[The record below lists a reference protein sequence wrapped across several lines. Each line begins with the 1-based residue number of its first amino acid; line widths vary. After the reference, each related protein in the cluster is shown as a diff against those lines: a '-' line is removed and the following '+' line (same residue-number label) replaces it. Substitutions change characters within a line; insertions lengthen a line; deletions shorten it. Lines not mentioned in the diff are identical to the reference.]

1 MSVHYK
7 HKWPVMRA
15 LTRFWSQDRGLS
27 IVLAL
32 LLVSIFVLPPFIRP
46 GSGRSGLGDV
56 FFALLLIAGVR
67 ALYARK
73 FARWVLMPVTAI
85 TVSVDLASW
94 IVPVPQAWVQMA
106 TLTSLLLL
114 LAIILVQTFRG
125 GPITTHRIM
134 GGVAAYLLLGVIWAE
149 AYTLVEIVHPGSFH
163 GSLNVADGP
172 RAWLYFSYITLAT
185 VGYGDVLPIHP
196 VARSLATLEAVT
208 GSLYLTIL
216 LARLVTL
223 ATLKE
228 EGRDGE
234 NGDSN
239 R

>member
-7 HKWPVMRA
+7 HKWPIMRA

-32 LLVSIFVLPPFIRP
+32 LLVSIFVIPPFVP
-46 GSGRSGLGDV
+46 TGSGRSAVGDV

-67 ALYARK
+67 ALYARR

-94 IVPVPQAWVQMA
+94 IVPVPQVWVQVA

-114 LAIILVQTFRG
+114 LAIILVQTFRS

-149 AYTLVEIVHPGSFH
+149 AYALVEIVRPGSFEGTLH
-163 GSLNVADGP
+163 VADGP

-223 ATLKE
+223 ATIKE
-228 EGRDGE
+228 SGEGA
-234 NGDSN
+234 DSY